1 MSEENIEGMEDE
13 EIVTAVA
20 NRKEFEKK
28 ISSAWGY
35 SSKGI
40 EAKKAAMSMLST
52 KTGMYSRIPL
62 LCKGNGCPYCE
73 SCVLLQYDLSPYG
86 EACPVE
92 TAQIELFY
100 EEYKNDFNLEDGSF
114 TDKVL
119 VKDLINYEILLER
132 CKSLLQ
138 TNGVLVEDVIAGVS
152 ESGDAF
158 YRPEVSKHWEAY
170 ERIQKKRNEIYNLM
184 IATRKDKNTGKSSS
198 NDHSMSS
205 MLDSILANED
215 FIVEEKPNTI
225 DVDYTD

>member
-1 MSEENIEGMEDE
+1 M
-13 EIVTAVA
+13 
-20 NRKEFEKK
+20 
-28 ISSAWGY
+28 
-35 SSKGI
+35 
-40 EAKKAAMSMLST
+40 
-52 KTGMYSRIPL
+52 
-62 LCKGNGCPYCE
+62 
-73 SCVLLQYDLSPYG
+73 
-86 EACPVE
+86 
-92 TAQIELFY
+92 FY